1 MAVMAFDKLAIGAG
15 VAAFMPPKP
24 NVETRR
30 PSFMMAPLA
39 AGT

>member
-1 MAVMAFDKLAIGAG
+1 MAFDRLAIGAG

-24 NVETRR
+24 SVDTSW
-30 PSFMMAPLA
+30 PSRIMAMLA